1 LLPIDATHR
10 LGRTLP
16 PLPPPPIPQEARMR
30 GHVSLDGALL
40 TLLGIAGLSRR
51 SRPRPPIPASRP
63 IRRIGRNERCPCGSG
78 IKFKRCCGR

>member
-1 LLPIDATHR
+1 
-10 LGRTLP
+10 
-16 PLPPPPIPQEARMR
+16 MR
-30 GHVSLDGALL
+30 GHVSLEGALL

-51 SRPRPPIPASRP
+51 SRPRPPIPASRL